1 MNSYKKLLGNSFIFA
16 IGRLGSKLLAFFLV
30 PLYTYYLSTSEYGT
44 VDLVITTVNMLLPI
58 VSASMFDAV
67 LRFIM
72 DDKKETS
79 SVMMNAL
86 NVSILGFTAAL
97 LFYPVL
103 VWLDLL
109 GDSSIVLFMYIILFV
124 QVLERIFAEYA
135 RAIGEVKKF
144 AINGIL
150 LTVTTGIFNILFLV
164 YMQIGVPGFF
174 ISMILA
180 NFISIIYLVF
190 STRAYKHF
198 DLSLIKKPMM
208 KLLLIY
214 AVPLI
219 PNALMWWLINASS
232 RYFIRYFIGI
242 SANGLFAVASRI
254 PSLITIVTQIFM
266 QAWQLSAIEEYESE
280 NKSKF
285 YSTVFNYLSSFLLI
299 GTSGIIVILK
309 PAFGLLFSSDYYEAW
324 IVVPFL
330 MLSAVFS
337 SFSGFLGTNYI
348 AAKQTKGV
356 FKTSVYGGIISITLN
371 FGLISTLGIIGAG
384 ISSMLS
390 FAAIWILRLYD
401 TKKFIDMQT
410 NWKLF
415 FVSLAIIAIQI
426 SVLMIGLESLPEIL
440 IGTLLLVLLLIVNN
454 DLWRLIF
461 KMTAKF
467 KNMFM

>member
-1 MNSYKKLLGNSFIFA
+1 MNSYKKLIGNSFIFA

-30 PLYTYYLSTSEYGT
+30 PLYTYYLSTTEYGT

-72 DDKKETS
+72 DDKKKTDS
-79 SVMMNAL
+79 IMMNAL
-86 NVSILGFTAAL
+86 NIAILGFLAAL
-97 LFYPVL
+97 LFYPIL

-109 GDSSIVLFMYIILFV
+109 GDSSTVLFMYIILFV
-124 QVLERIFAEYA
+124 QILERIFAEYA

-150 LTVTTGIFNILFLV
+150 ITITTGTFNILFLIYV
-164 YMQIGVPGFF
+164 QLGVTGYF

-180 NFISIIYLVF
+180 NIISIVYLFF
-190 STRAYKHF
+190 STKVYRHF
-198 DLSLIKKPMM
+198 DFSLIEKPVM

-232 RYFIRYFIGI
+232 RYFIRYFIGVG
-242 SANGLFAVASRI
+242 ANGLFAVASRI

-309 PAFGLLFSSDYYEAW
+309 PAFNLLFSTDYYEAW

-371 FGLISTLGIIGAG
+371 FVLISTLGIIGAG

-410 NWKLF
+410 NWALF
-415 FVSLAIIAIQI
+415 FANLSIIAIQI
-426 SVLMIGLESLPEIL
+426 FILMIGLGVSTEII
-440 IGTLLLVLLLIVNN
+440 IGVVLFSILLLINK
-454 DLWRLIF
+454 DLWKLIF
-461 KMTAKF
+461 KMITKIK
-467 KNMFM
+467 KNKN

>member
-1 MNSYKKLLGNSFIFA
+1 MNSYKKLLNNSFIFA
-16 IGRLGSKLLAFFLV
+16 VGRLGSKLLAFFLV

-72 DDKKETS
+72 DDKKETD

-86 NVSILGFTAAL
+86 NVSVLGFAVAL

-103 VWLDLL
+103 VWLDLI
-109 GDSSIVLFMYIILFV
+109 GDSTTVLFMYIILFV
-124 QVLERIFAEYA
+124 QILERIFAEYA

-150 LTVTTGIFNILFLV
+150 ITITTGAFNIFFLV
-164 YMQIGVPGFF
+164 YLQIGVPGYF

-180 NFISIIYLVF
+180 NIISIMYLIF
-190 STRAYKHF
+190 STQAYKHF
-198 DLSLIKKPMM
+198 NLSLIKKPMM

-214 AVPLI
+214 SVPLI

-232 RYFIRYFIGI
+232 RYFIRYFIGV

-285 YSTVFNYLSSFLLI
+285 YSTVFNYLSSFLFI
-299 GTSGIIVILK
+299 GTSAVIVILK
-309 PAFGLLFSSDYYEAW
+309 PAFGLLFSADYYEAW

-371 FGLISTLGIIGAG
+371 FALISSLGIVGAG
-384 ISSMLS
+384 LSSMLS

-401 TKKFIDMQT
+401 TKKFIDMKT
-410 NWKLF
+410 DWKLF
-415 FVSLAIIAIQI
+415 FANLFIIAIQI
-426 SVLMIGLESLPEIL
+426 SVLMSELGSLIEVL
-440 IGTLLLVLLLIVNN
+440 ICGVLFIILLLINRE
-454 DLWRLIF
+454 LLKIIF
-461 KMTAKF
+461 KMLSKI
-467 KNMFM
+467 KRK